1 MKQTHNYQVGDVN
14 HDAMVSIK
22 DVTALID
29 FLLGSSEGYCEKCA
43 DVKADGSTTIA
54 DVTALIDLLLTV

>member
-1 MKQTHNYQVGDVN
+1 MVINRDGTASFWYMKQAHNYQVGDVN

-29 FLLGSSEGYCEKCA
+29 YLLGSQ
-43 DVKADGSTTIA
+43 
-54 DVTALIDLLLTV
+54 